1 MKLGG
6 GRFKLQTKGRS
17 KMDGR
22 DLGRG
27 KDAGLVKKQ

>member
-6 GRFKLQTKGRS
+6 SRFKLQTKGHR
-17 KMDGR
+17 KMGGR

-27 KDAGLVKKQ
+27 KDAELVKKQ